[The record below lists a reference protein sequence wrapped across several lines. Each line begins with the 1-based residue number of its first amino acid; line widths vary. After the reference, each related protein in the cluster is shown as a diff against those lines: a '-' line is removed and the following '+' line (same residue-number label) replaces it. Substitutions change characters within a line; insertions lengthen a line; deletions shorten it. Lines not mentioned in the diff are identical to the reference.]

1 MDHGGE
7 ARVGLVVSG
16 GDSAE
21 GFEAAEEVLDEVAP
35 SIHVEVARDGM
46 SAVGFGRDD
55 RGCAPVGQFGAQ
67 PIDIEGLVAEE
78 RGEVDV
84 LDERR
89 DAEAVVALTGQQD
102 EAGEIAQRIDQRD
115 DLGRQAAA
123 RSPDRLILSPPLAPV
138 PCWWTRTIV
147 PSMIAYSKSGSPD
160 RLSKIFSKTPFNAHR
175 RKRLKTEFQFPNPPW
190 RSRQGDPV

>member
-21 GFEAAEEVLDEVAP
+21 GFEAAEEILDEMAP
-35 SIHVEVARDGM
+35 AIHVEVARDGM

-102 EAGEIAQRIDQRD
+102 EAGEIASASTSATILVVRPPRD
-115 DLGRQAAA
+115 R
-123 RSPDRLILSPPLAPV
+123 P
-138 PCWWTRTIV
+138 
-147 PSMIAYSKSGSPD
+147 IA
-160 RLSKIFSKTPFNAHR
+160 
-175 RKRLKTEFQFPNPPW
+175 
-190 RSRQGDPV
+190 

>member
-1 MDHGGE
+1 
-7 ARVGLVVSG
+7 GLVVSG

-35 SIHVEVARDGM
+35 LIHVEVARDGL
-46 SAVGFGRDD
+46 AAIGFGRAD
-55 RGCAPVGQFGAQ
+55 RDCPPLVQFGAQ

-102 EAGEIAQRIDQRD
+102 EAGEIASASTSATILVVRPPRD
-115 DLGRQAAA
+115 R
-123 RSPDRLILSPPLAPV
+123 P
-138 PCWWTRTIV
+138 
-147 PSMIAYSKSGSPD
+147 IA
-160 RLSKIFSKTPFNAHR
+160 
-175 RKRLKTEFQFPNPPW
+175 
-190 RSRQGDPV
+190 